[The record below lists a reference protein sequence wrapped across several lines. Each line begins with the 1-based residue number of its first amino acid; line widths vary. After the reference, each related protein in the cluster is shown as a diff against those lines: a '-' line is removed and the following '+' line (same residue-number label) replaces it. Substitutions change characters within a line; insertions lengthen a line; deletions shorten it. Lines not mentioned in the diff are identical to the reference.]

1 MKKLFS
7 SMIAVSM
14 TASSLLSKNTV
25 LPVAAVEED
34 LQPILDVSFDDE
46 TDSDPVRGITGE
58 LVGF

>member
-1 MKKLFS
+1 
-7 SMIAVSM
+7 MIAVSM